1 MMRTATNLLPGDG
14 AHLSDEDVLLYIDG
28 EMAAAPRLLVQKHL
42 EACWECRAR
51 CAEMESAI
59 TNFIQ
64 FRRAQF
70 QDALPPIDG
79 PRALLRAQLAQLSAS
94 LPNRW
99 KNLPFFHLAP
109 SIATAALA
117 ILVMAILPLL
127 VHHGWQAIAPTSF
140 LLGSPLQDVV
150 PRRSLTPGEI
160 VSATIPDVCAA
171 DFPTETSIEVPA
183 SLTQRVFA
191 RYGITYPSPQD
202 FQVDFLITPDLGGA
216 MTTRNLWPEPY
227 GSTRWNAH
235 VKDRLEYKLK
245 TMVCSG
251 NLDLATAQHDLA
263 TNWIAAYKKYLGNT
277 GSLAAPRPMSLLV
290 ASLEV
295 RPSRY

>member
-1 MMRTATNLLPGDG
+1 MMRTVNNLLPGDS
-14 AHLSDEDVLLYIDG
+14 AHLSDEDVLLFIDG
-28 EMAAAPRLLVQKHL
+28 ELPAAPRLLVQKHL

-51 CAEMESAI
+51 CTEMQSAI
-59 TNFIQ
+59 AHFIQ

-70 QDALPPIDG
+70 QDVLPPIDG
-79 PRALLRAQLAQLSAS
+79 PRALLRAQLAQRSAS
-94 LPNRW
+94 LPHRR
-99 KNLPFFHLAP
+99 KTLSFLQLAP
-109 SIATAALA
+109 SLVTAALA
-117 ILVMAILPLL
+117 LLVMAILPLL
-127 VHHGWQAIAPTSF
+127 LHRGWQAVAPTSF

-150 PRRSLTPGEI
+150 PRRGLTPGEI
-160 VSATIPDVCAA
+160 VSANIPDVCAA
-171 DFPTETSIEVPA
+171 GFPTETSIEVPA
-183 SLTQRVFA
+183 SLKQRVFA
-191 RYGITYPSPQD
+191 RYGITHPSPKD

-235 VKDRLEYKLK
+235 VKDRLEWKLK

-277 GSLAAPRPMSLLV
+277 GALAAPRPMSLLV
-290 ASLEV
+290 ASLELQ
-295 RPSRY
+295 PYRY